1 MVVYSTL
8 RHQMESSLV
17 TGGSFVN
24 ILISRQSFLFK
35 RCCYFEKNCCVNINS
50 TQQKI
55 LRHQKIPSMTSLSPS
70 RTSNLTSILPVFAGF
85 GISVLIKEPVLF
97 LFQEL
102 NDLSPSFHF
111 YPEVI
116 FRNSLD
122 LFGPRC
128 DIRIIFF
135 NRKTKYHLKRF
146 EKQSIFH

>member
-1 MVVYSTL
+1 M
-8 RHQMESSLV
+8 

-70 RTSNLTSILPVFAGF
+70 RTSYLTSILPVFAGF

-97 LFQEL
+97 LFQEW